1 MKPDERQL
9 DALTELM
16 NIGVGRA
23 AGMLNEMVDSP
34 IELHV
39 PAVRVLRASE
49 LAREIE
55 QPTDEL
61 LSFVRLAFR
70 GAIRGTAALLFPTDS
85 AANLVCALT
94 GDETSPHLDS
104 VRAGTLSEVGN
115 IVINGVMGSIG
126 NVLAIPLTYEIPTYL
141 EATLADLFQKSCES
155 DLTESTESD
164 PTVLVAHTR
173 FTVLHLEIQG
183 TILLI
188 FEVLSFDALLAA
200 IDALAGAE

>member
-1 MKPDERQL
+1 MKPDASQL

-23 AGMLNEMVDSP
+23 AGMLNEMIDSP
-34 IELHV
+34 IELNV
-39 PAVRVLRASE
+39 PVVKVLKASE
-49 LAREIE
+49 LAGEIG
-55 QPTDEL
+55 QPADEL
-61 LSFVRLAFR
+61 LSFVRLVFQ

-85 AANLVCALT
+85 AANLVAALT
-94 GDETSPHLDS
+94 GDETSQDLDS

-126 NVLAIPLTYEIPTYL
+126 NVLAIPLTYELPTYV
-141 EATLADLFQKSCES
+141 EATLAQLFRKTRKGARA
-155 DLTESTESD
+155 DPD

-173 FTVLHLEIQG
+173 FTVQHLEIQG

-200 IDALAGAE
+200 IDAMAGAE

>member
-1 MKPDERQL
+1 MKPDASQL

-23 AGMLNEMVDSP
+23 AAMLNQMIDSP
-34 IELHV
+34 IELNV
-39 PAVRVLRASE
+39 PVVKILQASE
-49 LAREIE
+49 LATEIE
-55 QPTDEL
+55 QPADQL
-61 LSFVRLAFR
+61 LSFVRLVFR
-70 GAIRGTAALLFPTDS
+70 GAIGGTAALLFPTES
-85 AANLVCALT
+85 AANLVAALT
-94 GDETSPHLDS
+94 GDESSPDLDS

-126 NVLAIPLTYEIPTYL
+126 NVLSIPLAYELPTYV
-141 EATLADLFQKSCES
+141 EASLAEMFTQDG
-155 DLTESTESD
+155 DDGDD
-164 PTVLVAHTR
+164 PVNDPMVLVAHTR
-173 FTVLHLEIQG
+173 FTVQDLEIQG

>member
-1 MKPDERQL
+1 MKPDPGQL

-23 AGMLNEMVDSP
+23 AGMLNQMIDSP

-39 PAVRVLRASE
+39 PVVKVLKASA

-55 QPTDEL
+55 QPVDEL
-61 LSFVRLAFR
+61 LSFVRLVFR

-85 AANLVCALT
+85 AANLVAALT
-94 GDETSPHLDS
+94 DDETSPALDS
-104 VRAGTLSEVGN
+104 VRAGTLTEVGN

-126 NVLAIPLTYEIPTYL
+126 NVLAIPLTYELPAYV
-141 EATLADLFQKSCES
+141 EATLAHLFQKTRES
-155 DLTESTESD
+155 AGADED

-173 FTVLHLEIQG
+173 FTVEHLEIQG

-200 IDALAGAE
+200 IDAMAGAE

>member
-1 MKPDERQL
+1 MKPNAHQL

-23 AGMLNEMVDSP
+23 AGMLNEMIDSP

-39 PAVRVLRASE
+39 PVVKVLRSSE
-49 LAREIE
+49 LAMEIG
-55 QPTDEL
+55 QPSEEL
-61 LSFVRLAFR
+61 LSFVRLVFR

-85 AANLVCALT
+85 AANLVAALT
-94 GDETSPHLDS
+94 GEESSPDLDS

-126 NVLAIPLTYEIPTYL
+126 NVLSLPLSYELPTYL
-141 EATLADLFQKSCES
+141 ETSLAQLFTTSHG
-155 DLTESTESD
+155 D

-173 FTVLHLEIQG
+173 FTVQDLEIQG

-188 FEVLSFDALLAA
+188 FEVLSFDALLGA
-200 IDALAGAE
+200 IDAMAGAE